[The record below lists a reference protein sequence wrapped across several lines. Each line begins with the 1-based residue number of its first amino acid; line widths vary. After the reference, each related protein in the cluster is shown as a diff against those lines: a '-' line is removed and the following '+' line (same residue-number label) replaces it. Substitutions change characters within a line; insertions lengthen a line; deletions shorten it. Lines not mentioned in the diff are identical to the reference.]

1 MLSVFQKILIA
12 NRGEIAV
19 RVMHAC
25 RELNIRTVAVYSEA
39 DAQALHVR
47 EADEAVPIGPPAPRD
62 SYLRADKLI
71 EAARA
76 TGAQAIHP
84 GYGFL
89 SENADFADAVRAAG
103 LVFIG
108 PSGASIRAM
117 GSKTGARALMEQA
130 GVPVVPGFQLPS
142 PAGKGVGG
150 EGASSAFGEAAAR
163 LGYPVLVKA
172 SGGGGG
178 RGMRL
183 VRDPADLPEALASA
197 RREAHGAFGDDTVF
211 LEKYLDPARHIEFQ
225 VFGDAH
231 GNVVHLFERE
241 CSIQRRH
248 QKLIEE
254 SPSPLLDAHPDLR
267 ERMAQAAVAAARAV
281 AYQNAGTVE
290 FIVNPDTRD
299 FYFLEM
305 NTRLQVEH
313 PVTEAVTGL
322 DLVHLQLRVAAGEPL
337 PFVQSGISA
346 RGHAIEC
353 RILAEDPAQNFL
365 PQSGPVL
372 LAREPH
378 GPGLR
383 VDSGFRTGDQVS
395 PHYDSLLAKVI
406 AHAPT
411 RAEALARLDAAL
423 SRYIWL
429 GLTTNVEFLRAVLA
443 HPEFVAGEMTT
454 RFLEQ
459 HFSAWRSGAATPPAL
474 ALAAVALTDFLTASA
489 QPKSGAIGERLSL
502 WPSNVSRSQP
512 LPGEVAHSSVPMDGD
527 PWERRDG
534 FRIGGS

>member
-1 MLSVFQKILIA
+1 MMPFTKLLIA

-19 RVMHAC
+19 RVMRAC
-25 RELNIRTVAVYSEA
+25 RELNIRSVAVYSEA
-39 DAQALHVR
+39 DAQAQHVR
-47 EADEAVPIGPPAPRD
+47 EADEAVWLGPPAPRD

-130 GVPVVPGFQLPS
+130 GVPVVPGAQEDGRRKKDERDWL
-142 PAGKGVGG
+142 
-150 EGASSAFGEAAAR
+150 EAARAI
-163 LGYPVLVKA
+163 GFPVLVKA
-172 SGGGGG
+172 AGGGGG
-178 RGMRL
+178 RGMRV
-183 VRDPADLPEALASA
+183 VREPADLPEALASA
-197 RREAHGAFGDDTVF
+197 RREALGAFGDDTVF
-211 LEKYLDPARHIEFQ
+211 LEKYLDRARHIEFQ
-225 VFGDAH
+225 VLGDAH

-254 SPSPLLDAHPDLR
+254 SPSPLLEAHPDLR
-267 ERMAQAAVAAARAV
+267 ARMAQAAVAAARAV
-281 AYQNAGTVE
+281 NYQNAGTIE
-290 FIVNPDTRD
+290 FIVDPDSLA

-313 PVTEAVTGL
+313 PITEAVTGL

-337 PFVQSGISA
+337 PFAQSQISL
-346 RGHAIEC
+346 RGHAIEG
-353 RILAEDPAQNFL
+353 RVVAEDPAQNFL

-383 VDSGFRTGDQVS
+383 VDSGFRTGDEVS

-411 RAEALARLDAAL
+411 RAEAVARLDAAL
-423 SRYIWL
+423 ARYTWL
-429 GLTTNVEFLRAVLA
+429 GVITNVEFLRAVLA
-443 HPEFVAGEMTT
+443 HPEFVSGAMTT
-454 RFLEQ
+454 RFVEQ
-459 HFSAWRSGAATPPAL
+459 HFSTWQSRAEAPPDL
-474 ALAAVALTDFLTASA
+474 ALAAVALADFLAAPASPA
-489 QPKSGAIGERLSL
+489 KDVVGERL
-502 WPSNVSRSQP
+502 
-512 LPGEVAHSSVPMDGD
+512 DGD
-527 PWERRDG
+527 PWARTDG
-534 FRIGGS
+534 FRIGGTIEGAERH